1 MRTALVLLLPAALGG
16 CAVVPPSAWTFDAAR
31 PPARAVLPPEQVAPM
46 TQRLAQLQIE
56 RNAIRSRIAG
66 ELDVRQRLAL
76 YEQLHR
82 MGMELSPLERQLATV
97 AAR

>member
-1 MRTALVLLLPAALGG
+1 MRTAFVFPLLAALGG
-16 CAVVPPSAWTFDAAR
+16 CAVVPPSAWTFDPAQ
-31 PPARAVLPPEQVAPM
+31 PPAAVAVAPEQAAPL

-56 RNAIRSRIAG
+56 RNAIRSRIAAEG
-66 ELDVRQRLAL
+66 DVRQRLAL

-82 MGMELSPLERQLATV
+82 VGRALSPLERQLA

>member
-1 MRTALVLLLPAALGG
+1 MRTALVLILAAGIGG
-16 CAVVPPSAWTFDAAR
+16 CAVVPPAAWDFDPAKPASRAA
-31 PPARAVLPPEQVAPM
+31 LPPQQLAPM

-56 RNAIRSRIAG
+56 RNAIRTRIAG
-66 ELDVRQRLAL
+66 ERDVRQRLAL

-82 MGMELSPLERQLATV
+82 VGMELSPLERQP